1 MLWRWIPTL
10 YFTQALPYAVVMS
23 LAVVMF
29 KDLALSNA
37 EIAWITGWFYLPWVI
52 KPLWSPLLTLF
63 AGERHWT
70 LWMQAFISFC
80 FACIVMV
87 LMAQSSSW
95 LLAVVGLMWA
105 IAFASATHDVAAD
118 GFYLRILDPGS
129 QARFVGV
136 RSLAFRLAMLSVSGG
151 VVSFVGLLLERSDK
165 PFEAWSIA
173 FLMIALGMG
182 LLACWHHIALPRYAE
197 PQFQTDD
204 LIRQDEHHRPVALS
218 APARGNGPPQARSIG
233 SILVRALA
241 QYRVVLF
248 DFFQQSNL
256 WPTLCFLL
264 FYRFSESQLLRL
276 LIPFL
281 MDSEIR
287 GGMALSH
294 AELGLSYGGLGVV
307 ALSLG
312 GLWGGYC
319 IARWGLRRLLWPM
332 VWCLNVPN
340 LAYALLAWD
349 PLTGKSW
356 AFAAIALEQ
365 LGYGFGFAGYLV
377 FMMRVSEG
385 QHATAHYAICTGL
398 MALGMML
405 PGMPAGWIQMQV
417 GYPGFFA
424 WVLISTVPSFISVM
438 WVMKRGLG
446 LESR

>member
-1 MLWRWIPTL
+1 M
-10 YFTQALPYAVVMS
+10 
-23 LAVVMF
+23 
-29 KDLALSNA
+29 
-37 EIAWITGWFYLPWVI
+37 
-52 KPLWSPLLTLF
+52 
-63 AGERHWT
+63 
-70 LWMQAFISFC
+70 
-80 FACIVMV
+80 
-87 LMAQSSSW
+87 
-95 LLAVVGLMWA
+95 
-105 IAFASATHDVAAD
+105 
-118 GFYLRILDPGS
+118 
-129 QARFVGV
+129 
-136 RSLAFRLAMLSVSGG
+136 
-151 VVSFVGLLLERSDK
+151 
-165 PFEAWSIA
+165 
-173 FLMIALGMG
+173 
-182 LLACWHHIALPRYAE
+182 
-197 PQFQTDD
+197 
-204 LIRQDEHHRPVALS
+204 
-218 APARGNGPPQARSIG
+218 
-233 SILVRALA
+233 
-241 QYRVVLF
+241 VLF